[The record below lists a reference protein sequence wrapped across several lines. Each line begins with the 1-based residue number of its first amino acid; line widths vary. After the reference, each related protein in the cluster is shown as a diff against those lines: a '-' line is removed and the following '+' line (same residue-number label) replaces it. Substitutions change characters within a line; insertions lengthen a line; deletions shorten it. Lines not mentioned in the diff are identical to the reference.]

1 MNKRFSLHKI
11 ESELKSP
18 FDEGSYSK
26 FKFGDTAVAK
36 QFAKELFQG
45 FISVFKDELLEQEE
59 IILFPSPYHSIPTA
73 SNFLCFYFKEQ
84 LNYFLFENG
93 KSACL
98 EGKIHRKQTYVEDY
112 GNMSYEER
120 INLIANDTYYIDKSF
135 VDGKFC
141 LFLDDIKITGSHENT
156 VDRILKHYDVNGEFI
171 FVYFAELMNK
181 NIHPKIENHYNY
193 FKVKTTEDLIDVIN
207 GKDFH
212 FNTRI
217 TKYILLM
224 QDSDFEKVFD
234 NISEAKRKEILNLAI
249 SNNYH
254 LVEEYK
260 QNIIK
265 LKDKIQWQLTYK
277 KDKDKTLTLQNSLL
291 D

>member
-1 MNKRFSLHKI
+1 MKKRYSLHKI
-11 ESELKSP
+11 KSELKSP
-18 FDEGSYSK
+18 FDEGSYSR
-26 FKFGDTAVAK
+26 FKFGDTAVARE
-36 QFAKELFQG
+36 FARELFQG
-45 FISVFKDELLEQEE
+45 FISEFKDELLEQEE

-193 FKVKTTEDLIDVIN
+193 FKVKTTEDLIEVIN

-224 QDSDFEKVFD
+224 QDSDFETIYN
-234 NISEAKRKEILNLAI
+234 NISEAKRNEILSLAI

-260 QNIIK
+260 QNINK

-277 KDKDKTLTLQNSLL
+277 KDKDKTLTLQNSL
-291 D
+291 

>member
-1 MNKRFSLHKI
+1 MNKRYSLHKI

-18 FDEGSYSK
+18 FDEEKYSQ

-36 QFAKELFQG
+36 EFAKELFQG
-45 FISVFKDELLEQEE
+45 FISEFKDELLEQEE

-193 FKVKTTEDLIDVIN
+193 FKVKTTEDLIEVIN

-224 QDSDFEKVFD
+224 QDSDFETIYN
-234 NISEAKRKEILNLAI
+234 NISEAKRNEILSLAI